1 VSTPINRKT
10 VVPTWF
16 MVGELVALSSPQP
29 LATAGIVL
37 IGLVVVASAV
47 IFACAL
53 RSRLNA
59 PWPIGVQRTWHTA
72 DDDRRALDEATANDV
87 MRMDSDKG

>member
-1 VSTPINRKT
+1 VSTPINCKI

-16 MVGELVALSSPQP
+16 MVGGLVALSSPQP

-72 DDDRRALDEATANDV
+72 DDRRALDEATANDV